1 MLRADGHAVRAT
13 TRDPSRVASLQAAGI
28 EAVVADPDRIATVA
42 PALDH
47 VVIACIL
54 LGSAVGPP
62 ESLVALHSS
71 RLEMLLTRMVDSTVR
86 GILYE
91 ARGTM
96 DQALLD
102 GGAACVRAVCRDSQI
117 PYELLDTDPG
127 DHASWTASARDAVA
141 GLLA

>member
-1 MLRADGHAVRAT
+1 
-13 TRDPSRVASLQAAGI
+13 
-28 EAVVADPDRIATVA
+28 VVADPDRIATLA

-54 LGSAVGPP
+54 LGSAAGPP
-62 ESLVALHSS
+62 EALKALHTS

-86 GILYE
+86 GIVYE
-91 ARGTM
+91 ARGTV

-102 GGAACVRAVCRDSQI
+102 GGAARVRAVSEDSVI
-117 PYELLDTDPG
+117 PYALLDAEPS
-127 DHASWTASARDAVA
+127 DHAGWAAAARVAVS